1 MAGLDRH
8 RGWWIFKASFSSV
21 LQGSKCSIVYVLGVM
36 VLSVFESSRRRDH
49 LTSRCPDAVFQGL
62 LGALQQAQQA
72 LSSFNTIITQEKS
85 EKPLKPCT

>member
-1 MAGLDRH
+1 MAGLDLH
-8 RGWWIFKASFSSV
+8 RGPWIFKASFSSV
-21 LQGSKCSIVYVLGVM
+21 LQGSKYSIIYVLGGM
-36 VLSVFESSRRRDH
+36 VLSVFESSRRDH